1 MFPPSRRGGGR
12 ELAAWLAVA
21 ALVAVALAVAATA
34 APSGIAGHAAAA
46 GATGTVASS
55 QGSGIT
61 DTNLSGAGVATRQ
74 DNTTYVWKDG
84 HTVFRTTVFP
94 LNGSGTHDVC
104 LGLLEGNETVRH
116 HGCQE
121 TDVKS
126 YGTRATFDLQ
136 ELGANGTGDHEFVVL
151 LQRGDQHDSARL
163 PITVVERDGDLD
175 GDDLSN
181 EDEIANGT
189 EIANKDTDNDTLM
202 DGLELTNYEC
212 SPTSADTDGD
222 GLRDP
227 AEEQEGTDC
236 RNPDT
241 DGDGLSDKEEVDR
254 GTDPTTR
261 DSDGDGLSDP
271 EEVNEYDTDPL
282 DPDTDGDGISDGQEI
297 DQGTDPLESE
307 TPGGARGPIEAL
319 GGLTGRFAPVVYGL
333 GLLLLVGV
341 AAAAYTRYEEGWG
354 APGSGSVG
362 GPGNGVGTDG
372 GAAESG
378 GVTDPEL
385 LSPEQHVHQLLEING
400 GQMRQSDI
408 VEQTDW
414 SKAKVSRTLSSM
426 EDDDA
431 IKRVRIGRGNVV
443 TYPGTDPGEER

>member
-1 MFPPSRRGGGR
+1 MSSSREGGGPGIT
-12 ELAAWLAVA
+12 AWLGVAV
-21 ALVAVALAVAATA
+21 LVAVALAVVATV
-34 APSGIAGHAAAA
+34 APPGIVGHAAAA
-46 GATGTVASS
+46 GGTASAETL
-55 QGSGIT
+55 QASGIT
-61 DTNLSGAGVATRQ
+61 DTNLSGPGVAARQ

-94 LNGSGTHDVC
+94 LDGSGTHEVC
-104 LGLLEGNETVRH
+104 LGLLEENETVRH

-126 YGTRATFDLQ
+126 YGTRTSFDME

-151 LQRGDQHDSARL
+151 LERGDQHDSARL
-163 PITVVERDGDLD
+163 PITVVERDGDVD

-189 EIANKDTDNDTLM
+189 KIANKDTDNDTLM
-202 DGLELTNYEC
+202 DGLELTNYGC
-212 SPTSADTDGD
+212 SPTSADTDAD

-227 AEEQEGTDC
+227 AEGQEGTNC
-236 RNPDT
+236 RKPDT
-241 DGDGLSDKEEVDR
+241 DGDGLSDGEEVNL
-254 GTDPTTR
+254 GTDPTKA
-261 DSDGDGLSDP
+261 DSDDDGLSDP
-271 EEVNEYDTDPL
+271 QEVNDYETDPL
-282 DPDTDGDGISDGQEI
+282 DPDTDGDGISDGQEVE
-297 DQGTDPLESE
+297 QGTDPLEPE

-333 GLLLLVGV
+333 GLILLVGV
-341 AAAAYTRYEEGWG
+341 AAAAYTQYEEGWG
-354 APGSGSVG
+354 DPGSGSVG

-372 GAAESG
+372 GAAESED
-378 GVTDPEL
+378 VTDPDL

-443 TYPGTDPGEER
+443 TYPGNDPGEEP